1 MTTFVLVHG
10 AWSGSFGWHLLAPL
24 LRAAGH
30 EVTTPSL
37 TGLGERAHL
46 ATPQTNLTTHVTDVV
61 NHVEFEDLRDVV
73 LVGHSYG
80 GMVVTGAVEKI
91 GDRVRHLVYLDAFV
105 PADGQAVYAVNGAPP
120 PVLNEGVF
128 TVQPIP
134 RPLPD
139 KSEEAWLGE
148 RRRPQPIGCFTDPV
162 HLSKPLES
170 HAFSLTYI
178 KATADEREN
187 AAERRSGFWQV
198 ADRVRNDPRWRY
210 REIATS
216 HMVQNEKPQE
226 LRDLL
231 LEVIA

>member
-10 AWSGSFGWHLLAPL
+10 AWGGSYGWHLLAPL

-30 EVTTPSL
+30 DVTTPSL

-46 ATPQTNLTTHVTDVV
+46 STPQVNLTTHVTDVV
-61 NHVEFEDLRDVV
+61 NHLEFEDLRDVV

-80 GMVVTGAVEKI
+80 GMVVTGAVDKI

-105 PADGQAVYAVNGAPP
+105 PNDGESLYGAGAGSPP
-120 PVLNEGVF
+120 PNDGEWL
-128 TVQPIP
+128 VQPIP
-134 RPLPD
+134 RPMDD
-139 KSEEAWLGE
+139 KVEEAFLNE
-148 RRRPQPIGCFTDPV
+148 RRRPQPRGCFTEPV
-162 HLSKPLES
+162 VLKTPLEA

-178 KATADEREN
+178 KATADAREN
-187 AAERRSGFWQV
+187 ASERRSGFWQV

-210 REIATS
+210 REIGTS
-216 HMVQNEKPQE
+216 HMVQNEKPAE

>member
-1 MTTFVLVHG
+1 MAHFVLVHG
-10 AWSGSFGWHLLAPL
+10 AWGGSYGWHLLSPL

-30 EVTTPSL
+30 DVTTPSL

-46 ATPQTNLTTHVTDVV
+46 VTPETNLTTHVTDVV

-80 GMVVTGAVEKI
+80 GMVVTGAIDKI

-105 PADGQAVYAVNGAPP
+105 PDDGQSLFSMGATAPQP
-120 PVLNEGVF
+120 NEGEWL
-128 TVQPIP
+128 VQPIP
-134 RPLPD
+134 RPMDD
-139 KSEEAWLGE
+139 KVEEAFLNE
-148 RRRPQPIGCFTDPV
+148 RRRPQPRACFTEPV
-162 HLSKPLES
+162 VLKTPLETRD
-170 HAFSLTYI
+170 FSLTYI
-178 KATADEREN
+178 KATADTREN
-187 AAERRSGFWQV
+187 GAATRSTFWRI

-210 REIATS
+210 REIGTS

-231 LEVIA
+231 LEVLA

>member
-10 AWSGSFGWHLLAPL
+10 AWGGSYGWHLLSPL

-30 EVTTPSL
+30 DVTTPSL

-61 NHVEFEDLRDVV
+61 NHIEFEDLRDIV

-80 GMVVTGAVEKI
+80 GMVVTGAVDKI
-91 GDRVRHLVYLDAFV
+91 GDRVKHLVYLDAFV
-105 PADGQAVYAVNGAPP
+105 PGDGQSLYGMGASSPTP
-120 PVLNEGVF
+120 NDGEWL
-128 TVQPIP
+128 VQPIP
-134 RPLPD
+134 RPMDD
-139 KSEEAWLGE
+139 KVEEAFLNE
-148 RRRPQPIGCFTDPV
+148 RRRPQPRGCFTEPV
-162 HLSKPLES
+162 VLKTPLAARS
-170 HAFSLTYI
+170 FSLTYI
-178 KATADEREN
+178 KATADAREN

>member
-1 MTTFVLVHG
+1 MPHFVLVHG
-10 AWSGSFGWHLLAPL
+10 AWGGSFGWHLLAPL

-30 EVTTPSL
+30 DVTTPSL

-46 ATPQTNLTTHVTDVV
+46 ATPQTNLTTHVTDVA
-61 NHVEFEDLRDVV
+61 NHIEFEDLRDVV

-80 GMVVTGAVEKI
+80 GMVVTGAVDMV

-105 PADGQAVYAVNGAPP
+105 PNDGQAVYNINGAPP
-120 PVLNEGVF
+120 PVLNEGEFLV
-128 TVQPIP
+128 PAIP

-139 KSEEAWLGE
+139 KVEEAWLSE

-162 HLSKPLES
+162 RLAKPLES

-178 KATADEREN
+178 KATADAREN

-216 HMVQNEKPQE
+216 HMVQNEKPAD
-226 LRDLL
+226 LRELL

>member
-1 MTTFVLVHG
+1 M
-10 AWSGSFGWHLLAPL
+10 
-24 LRAAGH
+24 
-30 EVTTPSL
+30 
-37 TGLGERAHL
+37 
-46 ATPQTNLTTHVTDVV
+46 
-61 NHVEFEDLRDVV
+61 
-73 LVGHSYG
+73 
-80 GMVVTGAVEKI
+80 
-91 GDRVRHLVYLDAFV
+91 
-105 PADGQAVYAVNGAPP
+105 
-120 PVLNEGVF
+120 
-128 TVQPIP
+128 
-134 RPLPD
+134 
-139 KSEEAWLGE
+139 
-148 RRRPQPIGCFTDPV
+148 
-162 HLSKPLES
+162 ES

>member
-1 MTTFVLVHG
+1 MTHFVLVHG

-30 EVTTPSL
+30 DVTTPSL

-61 NHVEFEDLRDVV
+61 NHFEFDDLRDVV

-80 GMVVTGAVEKI
+80 GMVVTGSVDKI
-91 GDRVRHLVYLDAFV
+91 GDRVKHLVYLDAFV
-105 PADGQAVYAVNGAPP
+105 PSDGQAVYALNGAPP
-120 PVLNEGVF
+120 PVLPAGEFSVP
-128 TVQPIP
+128 PIP

-139 KSEEAWLGE
+139 KAEEAWLGE

-162 HLSKPLES
+162 QLKVPLES
-170 HAFSLTYI
+170 HDFSLTYI
-178 KATADEREN
+178 KATADAREN
-187 AAERRSGFWQV
+187 ASERRSGFWQV

-216 HMVQNEKPQE
+216 HMVQNEKPAE